1 MALLA
6 KEPVYQG
13 GGLNFL
19 GIQPIAIDAPMNWKS
34 SPDHPEAHLAYI
46 TNAEQDLLINA
57 NLHGGLED
65 GKPNKGPS
73 GIPSLQGDLG
83 GWSGDQGETS
93 SDSGFNN
100 NDRDTGSDYGQFDR
114 AVAQAANNP
123 PSHIGSG
130 DGGNNNL
137 IDPGFHPALAAQQ
150 AVEYQEMLGQMDE
163 GLGVGSITSTTY
175 DPETGQFTYEQT
187 PGLIDTET
195 YQTENLGAYLDSPDV
210 SDAEK
215 IATLNQLQ
223 AISNSNLKGTKLS
236 NVKGDD
242 TEQFIIDNLD
252 ASLENIKNLT
262 EYSKYTSSIDENAQ
276 TFAGE
281 MEDSGIMGV
290 VKSGGVIGSMIKGV
304 TDQYKNNKALEL
316 LGYTG
321 KVMRDPSGD
330 PSDFMTGGGSDEY
343 RGAINQIAPQASY
356 AVANQTPIP
365 SMVDQWFANNQAGTG
380 LDPNY
385 LNTYNTAK
393 AQIANTMGMV
403 DTSNQFGYSATP
415 YGGLTAQNLNTN
427 PFNTLYMRQLG
438 LI

>member
-1 MALLA
+1 MALLSD
-6 KEPVYQG
+6 KPIKQG
-13 GGLNFL
+13 GVFNFL
-19 GIQPIAIDAPMNWKS
+19 GQQPEVTAPKFWQS
-34 SPDHPEAHLAYI
+34 SEDSPPTELAYI
-46 TNAEQDLLINA
+46 TEAEKDLLLNA
-57 NLHGGLED
+57 DLHG
-65 GKPNKGPS
+65 
-73 GIPSLQGDLG
+73 SLQGSPNIGASGILSFD
-83 GWSGDQGETS
+83 GWGSEDPGQNVAGADISAGMDS
-93 SDSGFNN
+93 SPSDSGWG
-100 NDRDTGSDYGQFDR
+100 DPATSYSTGGGSQFHGTATPTQD
-114 AVAQAANNP
+114 
-123 PSHIGSG
+123 
-130 DGGNNNL
+130 L
-137 IDPGFHPALAAQQ
+137 PG
-150 AVEYQEMLGQMDE
+150 VEYQEMLGQMDE
-163 GLGVGSITSTTY
+163 GLGVGSITSTTQ

-290 VKSGGVIGSMIKGV
+290 VKSGGVIGSMIKGA

-321 KVMRDPSGD
+321 KVMRNPRDD
-330 PSDFMTGGGSDEY
+330 TDYMTGGGGGEE
-343 RGAINQIAPQASY
+343 RAAINQLAPQASY

>member
-1 MALLA
+1 MSSSAGSGGS
-6 KEPVYQG
+6 G
-13 GGLNFL
+13 GGGGGAATSDAGWDNSYDANEFA
-19 GIQPIAIDAPMNWKS
+19 GIDSGGYDPGGYGDQSSGGGEFAGIDSGGYDPGGYGDQSGGQGEFGGFDYETEAYGATDTAFDYETDANVGIDAG
-34 SPDHPEAHLAYI
+34 Y
-46 TNAEQDLLINA
+46 
-57 NLHGGLED
+57 
-65 GKPNKGPS
+65 GP
-73 GIPSLQGDLG
+73 
-83 GWSGDQGETS
+83 
-93 SDSGFNN
+93 
-100 NDRDTGSDYGQFDR
+100 GQ
-114 AVAQAANNP
+114 
-123 PSHIGSG
+123 
-130 DGGNNNL
+130 
-137 IDPGFHPALAAQQ
+137 
-150 AVEYQEMLGQMDE
+150 
-163 GLGVGSITSTTY
+163 ITSAVY
-175 DPETGQFTYEQT
+175 NPKTGQTEIEQT
-187 PGLIDTET
+187 IGIIDTET
-195 YQTENLGAYLDSPDV
+195 YQTANLGAYLDSPDV

-252 ASLENIKNLT
+252 SALENIKDQT
-262 EYSKYTSSIDENAQ
+262 KYSKYTSSIDENAQ

-290 VKSGGVIGSMIKGV
+290 AKSGGILGSMIRGGM
-304 TDQYKNNKALEL
+304 DQYKNNKALEL

-321 KVMRDPSGD
+321 KVMRDPRD
-330 PSDFMTGGGSDEY
+330 DTDYMTGGGGGEE
-343 RGAINQIAPQASY
+343 RAAINQLAPQASY
-356 AVANQTPIP
+356 AVANQNVIP

-415 YGGLTAQNLNTN
+415 YGGLTAQNLGTN
-427 PFNTLYMRQLG
+427 PFNIAWMQQRG